1 MSQGAGQESRN
12 ESGWSLKEPESEAG
26 RHDCPLSA
34 ATRAELEGIGLGDR
48 S

>member
-1 MSQGAGQESRN
+1 MKVGGASKSRRVRQGH
-12 ESGWSLKEPESEAG
+12 
-26 RHDCPLSA
+26 HDCPLSA